1 MKKILLLIFFIVNI
15 VPLFFILRFAFLFFT
30 TTYDIFPE
38 ANQSEVETAVRR
50 TLDLYGFKGDMKV
63 TKFSRNKWTSE
74 KYKIEY
80 NYSEEVDGSRVTVSH
95 ALFYRPKSSKYN
107 PQKSDEEL
115 AYDGTTR
122 TMLQEFSDMAHKLLN
137 QHPVSVS
144 NKEKV
149 ENFFKQYENPN
160 LEYVDSY
167 WSVDSESENI
177 QDYYALIEKN
187 RKEGKAFQGLYDL
200 PIDEFLE
207 KGIIKG
213 SVRYKDTV
221 LEEGEKDYFDSEGGL
236 TDFISNGIDNAE
248 LPDAFYE
255 VSYYYA
261 GKTGKSYRSGSSVP
275 LKVQNHKMLYYGSN
289 FD

>member
-1 MKKILLLIFFIVNI
+1 MKRKLLLIFCIINI
-15 VPLFFILRFAFLFFT
+15 VPLFFILCFAFLFFT

-63 TKFSRNKWTSE
+63 TKFSRDKWTSE

-80 NYSEEVDGSRVTVSH
+80 DYSEEVNGSRVTVRH

-107 PQKSDEEL
+107 PQKTDEEL
-115 AYDGTTR
+115 AYDGTTK

-149 ENFFKQYENPN
+149 ESFFKQYENPN
-160 LEYVDSY
+160 LEFVNSY
-167 WSVDSESENI
+167 WSVDTESENI

-187 RKEGKAFQGLYDL
+187 IRKGKLFKVYMTSLLMNFWKKELLKEVLD
-200 PIDEFLE
+200 
-207 KGIIKG
+207 IKI
-213 SVRYKDTV
+213 
-221 LEEGEKDYFDSEGGL
+221 LF
-236 TDFISNGIDNAE
+236 
-248 LPDAFYE
+248 
-255 VSYYYA
+255 
-261 GKTGKSYRSGSSVP
+261 
-275 LKVQNHKMLYYGSN
+275 
-289 FD
+289 